1 MGSWSRVT
9 EISYSPGRLADHSK
23 AYVPSPWSTASDV
36 TSNFSLY
43 DAYSGLAVLR
53 ETTRSTKRA
62 PPPRSALPKL
72 SRARTRKA
80 TGWPVTPSCT
90 PLPVAVQ
97 CRADTGPAWKSGRNG
112 EPCSRWPFTV
122 T

>member
-1 MGSWSRVT
+1 MT

-80 TGWPVTPSCT
+80 TGWPVTPSY

-97 CRADTGPAWKSGRNG
+97 CRADTARLKSGRNG
-112 EPCSRWPFTV
+112 EPRSRWPFTV